1 MPKPGKQPAPAVVTQ
16 IRAIFKKVVK
26 GNKMIAD
33 IVEPKVKASKTK
45 PKDRARAATVTRM
58 LKDNKALR
66 TAVRAELRK
75 IGIRPKRK
83 AR

>member
-16 IRAIFKKVVK
+16 IRAIFKRIVK
-26 GNKMIAD
+26 RNKIVAD
-33 IVEPKVKASKTK
+33 SVGPKVKASKIK
-45 PKDRARAATVTRM
+45 PKDRALAVTITRM

-66 TAVRAELRK
+66 TAVRAELKK

-83 AR
+83 AG